1 MSICMQSFK
10 YDLNSILVL
19 YMPISE
25 IFLDAVH
32 FLVWYDIATSD
43 KRAEVPCVRMNKIES
58 DKTTSIYNVSTRVLS
73 KK

>member
-1 MSICMQSFK
+1 MSTCMQSFK

-25 IFLDAVH
+25 IILDAAH

-43 KRAEVPCVRMNKIES
+43 KRAEVPCVRMNKTYGDEL
-58 DKTTSIYNVSTRVLS
+58 V
-73 KK
+73 